1 MTSPTHIHKPTILV
15 TGANGLIGRWLVPAL
30 LNQGYRVLAAMR
42 QPEQREQAY
51 RAFVERR
58 LEHPN
63 QTRPQLQ
70 LVAFSL
76 QEPER
81 LFKDQP
87 ELCLPIQ
94 AVFHLAAAFAWD
106 LKQADTHQVNV
117 DASLQ
122 LLEQIAHLPQLKRFI
137 WIGGYRVAG
146 KPDLDDAALYK
157 KLGAY
162 EASKLIAYERMKEQA
177 SELGIPWTALNPS
190 SVIGDSISGDTTQFI
205 GIAEIVQQLQ
215 HKKLAMIPGNRDTFV
230 PLVHVDFVAEFCARL
245 LEYDDSIN
253 QEYWLLDDTTP
264 NLDALL
270 QRFAQQ
276 LGVKA
281 PRSHIPVWILERL
294 PSFLLPG
301 SRETL
306 SFLSTDRYDIS
317 NTKALAQ
324 RMGIAHLLPLNNVE
338 GWVDSLVSQG
348 FGAAGIAGVHLGSQL
363 SVK

>member
-1 MTSPTHIHKPTILV
+1 MSNPTQNHEPTILV

-42 QPEQREQAY
+42 QPEQREPEY
-51 RAFVERR
+51 RAFIERR
-58 LEHPN
+58 LNRPD
-63 QTRPQLQ
+63 QTRQRLQ

-81 LFKDQP
+81 LFKEQP
-87 ELCLPIQ
+87 DLCHPIQ
-94 AVFHLAAAFAWD
+94 AVYHLAAAFAWD

-117 DASLQ
+117 EASLR
-122 LLEQIAHLPQLKRFI
+122 LLEQVAHLSQLKRFI

-162 EASKLIAYERMKEQA
+162 EASKLIAYERMKQQA
-177 SELGIPWTALNPS
+177 SDLRIPWTALNPS

-215 HKKLAMIPGNRDTFV
+215 QKKLAMIPGNRDTFV

-245 LEYDDSIN
+245 LEYDESID
-253 QEYWLLDDTTP
+253 QEYWLLDDATP

-270 QRFAQQ
+270 KRFAQQ
-276 LGVKA
+276 LGVKP
-281 PRSHIPVWILERL
+281 PRAHMPVWILQRL

-301 SRETL
+301 SKETL
-306 SFLSTDRYDIS
+306 SFLSGDRYDIA

-324 RMGIAHLLPLNNVE
+324 RMGIAHLLPINNLE
-338 GWVDSLVSQG
+338 GWVDNLVAQR
-348 FGAAGIAGVHLGSQL
+348 FGAQPPA
-363 SVK
+363 